1 MRISLYLFLGLYI
14 HIHEVYTFY
23 NFLLFDDI
31 KHFGPTKGGH

>member
-14 HIHEVYTFY
+14 HIHEAYTFT

-31 KHFGPTKGGH
+31 KHFSPTKGGH